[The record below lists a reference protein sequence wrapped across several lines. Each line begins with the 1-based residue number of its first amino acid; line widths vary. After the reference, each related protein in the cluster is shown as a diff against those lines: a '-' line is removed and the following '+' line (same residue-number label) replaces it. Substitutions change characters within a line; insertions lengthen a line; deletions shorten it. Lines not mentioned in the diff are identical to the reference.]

1 MNHKKDLLAT
11 AVGLPMLAALFIASG
26 DPMPECSA
34 STYWTVEVICI
45 AVIIAGAFILRRI
58 YKTENQ

>member
-1 MNHKKDLLAT
+1 
-11 AVGLPMLAALFIASG
+11 LFIASG